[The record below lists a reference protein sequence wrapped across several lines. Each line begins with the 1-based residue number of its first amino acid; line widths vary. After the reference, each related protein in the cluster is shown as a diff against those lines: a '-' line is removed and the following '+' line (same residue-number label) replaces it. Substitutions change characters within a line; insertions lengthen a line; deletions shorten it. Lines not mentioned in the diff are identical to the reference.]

1 MRTSLVSLTKKM
13 TKHLYFSFCAVIVFV
28 FSSCSNKTKEQPE
41 VEEVQKS
48 IVELFT
54 DKVAEAHGFKQWSE
68 VEEISFSFNV
78 SRANGNT
85 FSRFWIWQ
93 PKSNTVGSIQE
104 KDTIWYIRNQ
114 ALDSIENRL
123 NAGFTNDKFWLLT
136 PFNLI
141 WDRGNYR
148 ATLSENISSPVE
160 NKSYTKLTIVYGQEG
175 GYTPGDAYD
184 FYVDDEHIIREWSFR
199 RGNQTEPN
207 INSACKD
214 YIEIGGL
221 RLVQNYA
228 RAKKERALFF
238 SDLKVETLQK

>member
-1 MRTSLVSLTKKM
+1 MFAEMLKKFNSLLTV
-13 TKHLYFSFCAVIVFV
+13 YWPV
-28 FSSCSNKTKEQPE
+28 
-41 VEEVQKS
+41 
-48 IVELFT
+48 
-54 DKVAEAHGFKQWSE
+54 KVAEAHGFKQWSE

-104 KDTIWYIRNQ
+104 KDTIWYNRNQ
-114 ALDSIENRL
+114 VLDSIENRL

-184 FYVDDEHIIREWSFR
+184 FYVDDEYIIREWSFR

-221 RLVQNYA
+221 LLVQNYA

>member
-1 MRTSLVSLTKKM
+1 MRTSLVSLAKKM
-13 TKHLYFSFCAVIVFV
+13 KKYTSFSCCVLIGFV
-28 FSSCSNKTKEQPE
+28 MSSCLNATKQQDT
-41 VEEVQKS
+41 VEEAQES
-48 IVELFT
+48 AVELFI

-93 PKSNTVGSIQE
+93 PTSNAVGSIQD
-104 KDTIWYIRNQ
+104 KDTIWYNRNQ
-114 ALDSIENRL
+114 TLDSLENRL
-123 NAGFTNDKFWLLT
+123 NAGFTNDKFWLLN

-148 ATLSENISSPVE
+148 ATLTKKISSPVE

-184 FYVDDEHIIREWSFR
+184 FYIDQDYIVREWTFR
-199 RGNQTEPN
+199 RGNQAEPN
-207 INSACKD
+207 ISSASKD

-228 RAKKERALFF
+228 RANSERALFF
-238 SDLKVETLQK
+238 SDLKVETSQK

>member
-1 MRTSLVSLTKKM
+1 MK
-13 TKHLYFSFCAVIVFV
+13 KHLYFSCCATIVFA
-28 FSSCSNKTKEQPE
+28 FSSCSTKSKKHTE
-41 VEEVQKS
+41 VKEVQKS
-48 IVELFT
+48 MVELFT
-54 DKVAEAHGFKQWSE
+54 DKVAEAHGFKHWSE

-85 FSRFWIWQ
+85 FSRFWVWQ
-93 PKSNTVGSIQE
+93 PKSNTVGSIQD
-104 KDTIWYIRNQ
+104 KDTIWYKRNQ
-114 ALDSIENRL
+114 ALDSLENRL
-123 NAGFTNDKFWLLT
+123 NSGFTNDKFWLLT

-148 ATLSENISSPVE
+148 ATLSENSSSPVE

-184 FYVDDEHIIREWSFR
+184 FYIDQDYIVREWTFR
-199 RGNQTEPN
+199 RGNQAEPN
-207 INSACKD
+207 ISSACKD

-228 RAKKERALFF
+228 RANNERAIFF
-238 SDLKVETLQK
+238 SDLKVETSQK